1 MRIRVARKMYNP
13 VVEAGQG
20 AYYGNLVN
28 PISESMGDTPYRIV
42 FAINPLK
49 SGEIDKVLVSEEDVD
64 KIKQLRE
71 IAIYPNGNVITRKIG
86 KNSTTPLVYYLTKEY
101 ARYIEHNIDNPLDF
115 RRENIIFLRKE
126 TPREGVG
133 NWDMRFGGATRTL
146 ISLCI
151 RENPKQNWY
160 ELVKKVAEMKNCPM
174 DEVNKKLK
182 EFQELGMLGYHNE
195 KGVWEA
201 WE

>member
-1 MRIRVARKMYNP
+1 MRIRVARKAYNP

-20 AYYGNLVN
+20 AYYGNLLN
-28 PISESMGDTPYRIV
+28 PISEPMGNPMYRIV

-101 ARYIEHNIDNPLDF
+101 ARYIEHKNDNPLDF

-182 EFQELGMLGYHNE
+182 EFQELGMLGYHDQGNWR
-195 KGVWEA
+195 KWGI
-201 WE
+201 

>member
-1 MRIRVARKMYNP
+1 
-13 VVEAGQG
+13 
-20 AYYGNLVN
+20 
-28 PISESMGDTPYRIV
+28 MGDTPYRIV

-101 ARYIEHNIDNPLDF
+101 ARYIEHKNDNPLDF

-133 NWDMRFGGATRTL
+133 NWKLGLVTNRRALEEKERAERLFEDAKREENQRFKIYQIYNQNMIRAGELICAARKENHSPNADKDKVIALLMEAVERMGG
-146 ISLCI
+146 I
-151 RENPKQNWY
+151 KGG
-160 ELVKKVAEMKNCPM
+160 
-174 DEVNKKLK
+174 DLK
-182 EFQELGMLGYHNE
+182 
-195 KGVWEA
+195 
-201 WE
+201 

>member
-1 MRIRVARKMYNP
+1 MRIRVARKVYNP

-101 ARYIEHNIDNPLDF
+101 ARYIEHKNDNPLDF
-115 RRENIIFLRKE
+115 RKENIQITKKGYDE
-126 TPREGVG
+126 QTDSGQEIGYW
-133 NWDMRFGGATRTL
+133 NMDFGGATRAL
-146 ISLCI
+146 VSLCI
-151 RENPKQNWY
+151 RENPNQSWH
-160 ELVKKVAEMKNCPM
+160 
-174 DEVNKKLK
+174 KL
-182 EFQELGMLGYHNE
+182 
-195 KGVWEA
+195 
-201 WE
+201 

>member
-1 MRIRVARKMYNP
+1 M
-13 VVEAGQG
+13 
-20 AYYGNLVN
+20 
-28 PISESMGDTPYRIV
+28 
-42 FAINPLK
+42 
-49 SGEIDKVLVSEEDVD
+49 
-64 KIKQLRE
+64 
-71 IAIYPNGNVITRKIG
+71 
-86 KNSTTPLVYYLTKEY
+86 TKEY
-101 ARYIEHNIDNPLDF
+101 ARYIEHKNDNPLDF

-126 TPREGVG
+126 TPREEVG

-182 EFQELGMLGYHNE
+182 EFQELGMLGYHDQGNWR
-195 KGVWEA
+195 KWGI
-201 WE
+201 

>member
-1 MRIRVARKMYNP
+1 MRIRVARKVYNP

-49 SGEIDKVLVSEEDVD
+49 SGEIDKVLV
-64 KIKQLRE
+64 
-71 IAIYPNGNVITRKIG
+71 
-86 KNSTTPLVYYLTKEY
+86 YYLTKEY
-101 ARYIEHNIDNPLDF
+101 ARYIEHKNDNPLDF
-115 RRENIIFLRKE
+115 RRENIIFLREE
-126 TPREGVG
+126 TPKEGVG
-133 NWDMRFGGATRTL
+133 NWDMRFGGTTRTL

-182 EFQELGMLGYHNE
+182 EFQELGMLGYHDQGNWR
-195 KGVWEA
+195 KWGI
-201 WE
+201 

>member
-1 MRIRVARKMYNP
+1 
-13 VVEAGQG
+13 
-20 AYYGNLVN
+20 
-28 PISESMGDTPYRIV
+28 MGDPPYRIV

-101 ARYIEHNIDNPLDF
+101 ARYIEHKNDNPLDF

-182 EFQELGMLGYHNE
+182 EFQELGMLGYHDQGNWR
-195 KGVWEA
+195 KWGI
-201 WE
+201 